1 MQFKERHALEVLAV
15 GLMVAVAFVL
25 EALVADLG
33 PLYLA
38 PILLGA
44 YWFGRLP
51 AIALAAGSGA
61 LLILDVTLYS
71 EVSATV
77 LIASLPLFL
86 LTAHVVGG
94 LFEERSAQRRELVR
108 LRALQ
113 DVLAPARAPD
123 LPLLE
128 VATRHLPAE
137 RDVAG
142 DFYLIADAPNNST
155 VFVIGD
161 VAGKG
166 IDAARRAAF
175 VRATITAA
183 APYSDDPVSLLRLAN
198 AELFRQ
204 HGATAEFITML
215 CLVVSPDGHIKWSRA
230 GHPPPVRLAD
240 GAPIGEC
247 EPALPLGL
255 APHLPASG
263 AETTMPHGGVLLY
276 TDGLTDARP
285 PGGRFEPYGTARL
298 ARALKQL
305 DEPTSAEAVD
315 HLVRAAHMFA
325 RGALPDDLC
334 LVAFRSKLPH
344 HAWLDEAEAQAASA
358 S

>member
-1 MQFKERHALEVLAV
+1 ML
-15 GLMVAVAFVL
+15 VAVFVL
-25 EALVADLG
+25 EATVADLG

-38 PILLGA
+38 PILLAG
-44 YWFGRLP
+44 YWFGRGPALAV
-51 AIALAAGSGA
+51 AIASVA
-61 LLILDVTLYS
+61 LLTVDAIVFTKVD
-71 EVSATV
+71 ATV
-77 LIASLPLFL
+77 LIASVPLFMVAGHL
-86 LTAHVVGG
+86 VGG
-94 LFEERSAQRRELVR
+94 LYDERAGQRTELVR
-108 LRALQ
+108 LRAVQ
-113 DVLAPARAPD
+113 DALVPATTPD

-128 VATRHLPAE
+128 VATRYLPAE
-137 RDVAG
+137 RGVAG
-142 DFYLIADAPNNST
+142 DFYLIADGPNNSS
-155 VFVIGD
+155 VFLIGD

-166 IDAARRAAF
+166 LDAARRASF

-204 HGATAEFITML
+204 HGATAEFITVL
-215 CLVVSPDGHIKWSRA
+215 CLVVLPDGLIRWSRA
-230 GHPPPVRLAD
+230 GHPSPVRLED
-240 GAPIGEC
+240 GLPIGKC
-247 EPALPLGL
+247 AAAFPLGI

-263 AETTMPHGGVLLY
+263 AETRMPDGGVLLY

-298 ARALKQL
+298 ARALKELEQ
-305 DEPTSAEAVD
+305 PTSAEAVE
-315 HLVRAAHMFA
+315 HLVQAAHMFA

-344 HAWLDEAEAQAASA
+344 RAWLEDAEARAASA

>member
-1 MQFKERHALEVLAV
+1 VQFEERQAIKGLALALMV
-15 GLMVAVAFVL
+15 GLVFVFEAV
-25 EALVADLG
+25 VADIG

-44 YWFGRLP
+44 YWFGRVP
-51 AIALAAGSGA
+51 AIAVAAGSSA
-61 LLILDVTLYS
+61 LLIVDVVLFS

-77 LIASLPLFL
+77 LIASVPMFL
-86 LTAHVVGG
+86 LVGHVVGG
-94 LFEERSAQRRELVR
+94 LYDARSVQRRELRR
-108 LRALQ
+108 LRAVQ
-113 DVLAPARAPD
+113 DVLTPASAPE

-137 RDVAG
+137 RGVAG
-142 DFYLIADAPNNST
+142 DFYLIADGPNNST
-155 VFVIGD
+155 VFLIGD

-183 APYSDDPVSLLRLAN
+183 APYSDDPVSLLQLAN

-204 HGATAEFITML
+204 HGAEPEFITML
-215 CLVVSPDGHIKWSRA
+215 CLVVMPDGHIKWSRA
-230 GHPPPVRLAD
+230 GHPAPVRLED
-240 GAPIGEC
+240 GAPIGDC
-247 EPALPLGL
+247 PPALPLGL
-255 APHLPASG
+255 APHLPASQ
-263 AETTMPHGGVLLY
+263 AQTRMPEGGVLLY

-285 PGGRFEPYGTARL
+285 PGGRFEPYGTVRL
-298 ARALKQL
+298 ARALREL
-305 DEPTSAEAVD
+305 EDPTSAEAVD
-315 HLVRAAHMFA
+315 HLIRAAHMFA

-344 HAWLDEAEAQAASA
+344 HAWLGEEAQAQAL
-358 S
+358 